1 MKRVLVKSHLE
12 QVIEPDSK
20 TKNISFITNGC
31 IMNKHAVELYSSRFG
46 AEKFLKLYDDI
57 RIITD
62 DEGLKLI
69 TELRLTIKNKNNA

>member
-1 MKRVLVKSHLE
+1 
-12 QVIEPDSK
+12 
-20 TKNISFITNGC
+20 
-31 IMNKHAVELYSSRFG
+31 MNKHAVELYSSRFG